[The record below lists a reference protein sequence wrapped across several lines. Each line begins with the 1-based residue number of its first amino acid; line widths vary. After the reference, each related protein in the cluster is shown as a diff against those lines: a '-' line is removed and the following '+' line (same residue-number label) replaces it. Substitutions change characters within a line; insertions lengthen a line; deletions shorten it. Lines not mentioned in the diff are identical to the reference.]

1 MKIVTST
8 PQSRTNRDTLWLAG
22 AVRQLR
28 FGFCQLERL
37 VSRPLK
43 GSGMPTAIAV
53 LLLLFA
59 ALCSSGARAQQVEAS
74 LPLSQ
79 RFTINLA
86 GGVPECIGDA
96 TSNSNPPQSHWWFE
110 NANNSTSYSTTNF
123 VESSDSNWQQVGL
136 PYDANISRT
145 FIIQTSGG

>member
-1 MKIVTST
+1 MQIVTST

-37 VSRPLK
+37 VSCPLK

-59 ALCSSGARAQQVEAS
+59 ALCSSGARAQQVEPS
-74 LPLSQ
+74 LPHSQ
-79 RFTINLA
+79 RLTINLA
-86 GGVPECIGDA
+86 GGLPEYKGD
-96 TSNSNPPQSHWWFE
+96 P
-110 NANNSTSYSTTNF
+110 
-123 VESSDSNWQQVGL
+123 SSS
-136 PYDANISRT
+136 
-145 FIIQTSGG
+145 